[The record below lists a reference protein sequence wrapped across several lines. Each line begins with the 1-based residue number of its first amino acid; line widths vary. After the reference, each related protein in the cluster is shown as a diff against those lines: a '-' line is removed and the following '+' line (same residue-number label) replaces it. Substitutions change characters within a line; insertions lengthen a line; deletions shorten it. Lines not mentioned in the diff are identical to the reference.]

1 MPARPARSAPKP
13 APPVCCAFAPPRPV
27 QDVTAMSGLCKAL
40 GDATRLSMLQILA
53 MARRPLCVCELE
65 SQFDLSQPTI
75 SHHLK
80 VLREAGLVRTSRRG
94 TWVFYELKR
103 EPLALLRRLESLLD
117 PGKAVPVGVV
127 GEHNTEDGR

>member
-1 MPARPARSAPKP
+1 MRARPARSAPNP
-13 APPVCCAFAPPRPV
+13 APPGCCAFAPPRPV
-27 QDVTAMSGLCKAL
+27 HDVTAMSGLCKAL
-40 GDATRLSMLQILA
+40 GDATRLSMLQMLA
-53 MARRPLCVCELE
+53 MAQRPLCVCELE

-75 SHHLK
+75 SHHLR

-117 PGKAVPVGVV
+117 PGTAVPAGVL
-127 GEHNTEDGR
+127 GAHTTEDGR